1 MRIRFARRPPLFRGE
16 KSTKLS
22 PFSADKPLDFVAFSR
37 TTAAARMRPISARRA
52 SADMCSGHRGLGPEI
67 GVSGTY
73 DMATFRD
80 WDDAQKVSR
89 NQENTSFS
97 IFWGQRRA
105 MRNAAKI
112 CARSPSSPWLM
123 QTVQGAN
130 QRASPPMNLSNVSS
144 SGSSSSSAISHRD
157 GPRSGYRS
165 SEIDISFPG
174 ENTVISRT
182 GSLPSQTPAG
192 W

>member
-1 MRIRFARRPPLFRGE
+1 MRVRFARRPPLFRGE

-22 PFSADKPLDFVAFSR
+22 PVSADKPLDCAAFSR
-37 TTAAARMRPISARRA
+37 VTPAPRMRPISVRRA
-52 SADMCSGHRGLGPEI
+52 SDDMRSGHRGLGPET
-67 GVSGTY
+67 GPSKVD

-89 NQENTSFS
+89 SQKNTSFS
-97 IFWGQRRA
+97 VFCGQYRPVRSVA
-105 MRNAAKI
+105 QI

-144 SGSSSSSAISHRD
+144 VGSSSSSAISHRD
-157 GPRSGYRS
+157 GARSG
-165 SEIDISFPG
+165 
-174 ENTVISRT
+174 
-182 GSLPSQTPAG
+182 
-192 W
+192 